1 MELYEH
7 NIKPYNELRKLAVG
21 ERAVFV
27 TATGTGKSYVAGK
40 IIEDSSERV
49 LVVTPK
55 RAISKQWR
63 DLLAGHMNRVDVC
76 TYQKLAMMK
85 PQGYR
90 KTFSL
95 YGFVVFDEVHHAG
108 AKSWGKPVT
117 YCLNHAKELGIS
129 VLGLTADPVRYTDG
143 GYDVGQEMFSGE
155 RVDGLMLE
163 EAIEQGVL
171 PAFNYVSALY
181 EYPEDIVRAKKSGT
195 GVAKKRQTTL
205 NRLLGR
211 LDIGNDNLTRITE
224 IVQNNLK
231 ASSTPMDKRHVVIFV
246 ASVDDFGNAKRFARK
261 VGLRNIFESSY
272 KMSQKKN
279 EAALKGFE
287 AAESAALICVD
298 MLNEGVHCKAVDT
311 VVMLRRTGSP
321 TIFFQQLGRAL
332 DSGSKKDIWVFDFVA
347 NAKSL
352 NISSTI
358 GDEKIVSVSKVVR
371 KCCKQKITKDYATE
385 CLDLISEIRR
395 LIADQVL
402 WTEEEDA
409 ILQAHYEKEGS
420 DCFKLLPN
428 RSAQACYRRA
438 MLLGLKRPDVWS
450 DEELDILRKYY
461 PTEGAAVAKRLVG
474 KDDTQIANA
483 CHRLGIKVN
492 PLWSEKDDKIM
503 LKYYPTEGTEIVKR
517 LSKPFTKRQV
527 VTHAAT
533 LGIKKDSAKW
543 TSEEDAVLRRYYP
556 DKEKCLKYIHN
567 RTWTGIVRRASVLG
581 LTKEPNKSWSEEEL
595 AFLRENAATMSTE
608 DMAKHL
614 GRTVGSVRTKRQRL
628 GVEGMQANLWTSEE
642 DAIIREFYPTMSWQE
657 LLEKLKGRTDA
668 QIKQRA
674 SKLHIRR
681 RIYKK

>member
-1 MELYEH
+1 M
-7 NIKPYNELRKLAVG
+7 
-21 ERAVFV
+21 
-27 TATGTGKSYVAGK
+27 
-40 IIEDSSERV
+40 
-49 LVVTPK
+49 
-55 RAISKQWR
+55 
-63 DLLAGHMNRVDVC
+63 
-76 TYQKLAMMK
+76 
-85 PQGYR
+85 
-90 KTFSL
+90 
-95 YGFVVFDEVHHAG
+95 
-108 AKSWGKPVT
+108 
-117 YCLNHAKELGIS
+117 
-129 VLGLTADPVRYTDG
+129 
-143 GYDVGQEMFSGE
+143 
-155 RVDGLMLE
+155 
-163 EAIEQGVL
+163 
-171 PAFNYVSALY
+171 
-181 EYPEDIVRAKKSGT
+181 
-195 GVAKKRQTTL
+195 
-205 NRLLGR
+205 
-211 LDIGNDNLTRITE
+211 
-224 IVQNNLK
+224 
-231 ASSTPMDKRHVVIFV
+231 
-246 ASVDDFGNAKRFARK
+246 
-261 VGLRNIFESSY
+261 
-272 KMSQKKN
+272 
-279 EAALKGFE
+279 
-287 AAESAALICVD
+287 
-298 MLNEGVHCKAVDT
+298 
-311 VVMLRRTGSP
+311 
-321 TIFFQQLGRAL
+321 
-332 DSGSKKDIWVFDFVA
+332 A

-420 DCFKLLPN
+420 DCFKLLSN
-428 RSAQACYRRA
+428 RSAQACYRRV

-450 DEELDILRKYY
+450 EEELDILRKYY

-503 LKYYPTEGTEIVKR
+503 LKYYPTEGTEVVKR

-527 VTHAAT
+527 VTHAVT
-533 LGIKKDSAKW
+533 LGIKKDSTKW
-543 TSEEDAVLRRYYP
+543 TSEEDATLRRYYP
-556 DKEKCLKYIHN
+556 DKEECLKYIHN

-581 LTKEPNKSWSEEEL
+581 LTKEPNKSWSEEAL

-628 GVEGMQANLWTSEE
+628 GVEGMQVNFWTSEE

-674 SKLHIRR
+674 SKLRIRR
-681 RIYKK
+681 RNFKK